1 MKKNHPVTHREYDYP
16 SDANILSTTD
26 LKGAISY
33 FNEDFLRISG
43 FQSEELMGKN
53 HNVVRHPEM
62 PPAAFEDLWNHV
74 KAGET
79 WMGMVKNRRK
89 DGDHYWVDAFVTPI
103 TKDGKPIEYQ
113 SVRRKPKREHVERA
127 EKVYKPLMDGKIPW
141 YVKSRKIPLVARM
154 TLLTSVVWLAILGSL
169 ALFDGLNIMPML
181 AAWLLGTV
189 AGGAAAFYILRP
201 INRAVKAAEK
211 VYNNPVARWIYTGRN
226 DEAGQILLALKKL
239 ESSTGGVVG
248 RMADTSNILKTSSDT
263 LLSNMKESLDM
274 VQRQYSE
281 TDQVATAM
289 NEMTTSI
296 RGVEER
302 AKATADAANQ
312 AHSETEKGQQVVDK
326 TTRFIGELSAEV
338 QNISSVINQL
348 QQDSAEIST
357 VVDVITGIADQT
369 NLLALNAAIEA
380 ARAGEHG
387 RGFAVVADEVR
398 GLASRTQE
406 STSTIQQTIEK
417 LQAASQQAVDVIAK
431 SSEQADSTVAQA
443 QEASSSL
450 GEIMASVNTITDMSA
465 QISAAVTEQTTVA
478 EEVNQ
483 SITRIRDASEKNV
496 TAFNESEASGKEVSD
511 VATELQVL
519 AEEFWSKQ

>member
-1 MKKNHPVTHREYDYP
+1 MKKNHPITNREYDYP

-33 FNEDFLRISG
+33 FNDDFLRISG
-43 FQSEELMGKN
+43 FQSEELLGKN

-62 PPAAFEDLWNHV
+62 PPAAFEDLWSHV

-89 DGDHYWVDAFVTPI
+89 DGDHYWVDAFVSPI
-103 TKDGKPIEYQ
+103 TKNGQPIEYQ

-127 EKVYKPLMDGKIPW
+127 EKVYKPLMDGKIPR
-141 YVKSRKIPLVARM
+141 YVKSRKIPLLGRLI
-154 TLLTSVVWLAILGSL
+154 LLTSIVWLAILSGL
-169 ALFDGLNIMPML
+169 AVFGGLNLIPML
-181 AAWLLGTV
+181 VAWLAGSAL
-189 AGGAAAFYILRP
+189 GGAAAFYILNP

-248 RMADTSNILKTSSDT
+248 RISDTSNILKSSSDA
-263 LLSNMKESLDM
+263 LLSNMEGSQEM
-274 VQRQYSE
+274 IQRQYSE

-296 RGVEER
+296 RGVEDR
-302 AKATADAANQ
+302 AKATAEAANQ
-312 AHSETEKGQQVVDK
+312 ATAETQKGQQVVDT
-326 TTRFIGELSAEV
+326 TTRFINELSTEI
-338 QNISSVINQL
+338 QNISTVINQL
-348 QQDSAEIST
+348 QQDSTEIST

-380 ARAGEHG
+380 ARAGDQG

-398 GLASRTQE
+398 SLASRTQE
-406 STSTIQQTIEK
+406 STSVIQQTIEK
-417 LQAASQQAVDVIAK
+417 LQSASKQAVDVMAK
-431 SSEQADSTVAQA
+431 SNEQADSTVAQA
-443 QEASSSL
+443 QEASKSL
-450 GEIMASVNTITDMSA
+450 GEIMASVNTITEMST
-465 QISAAVTEQTTVA
+465 QISDAVTEQTTVA

-483 SITRIRDASEKNV
+483 SITRIRDVAEKNV
-496 TAFNESEASGKEVSD
+496 SSFQESEASGKEVSK
-511 VATELQVL
+511 VANDLQIL
-519 AEEFWSKQ
+519 SEEFWSKQ